1 MNPKELTEWFSQQN
15 IQEVEVI
22 VPDIAGVARGKLVP
36 EDKFLNDSAIRLPES
51 VFIQTVTGEFLNE
64 PVINPADRD
73 IILKPDMSSL
83 RVLPWMKESTASV
96 VNDCFYEDGSPV
108 DISPR
113 QVLKNVLQQF
123 NDLGMEPLVAPELE
137 FYLVKKNIDP
147 KLDLEPP
154 IGRSGRQETVR
165 QPFSLDALDE
175 FEPFINDVHAYAAAM
190 NIRIDT
196 LEHEMGTGQLEINF
210 EHDDPLLI
218 CDQVMMFKRLVK
230 EAAIKHDMH
239 ATFLAKP
246 LQLEPGSAMH
256 WHISIVD
263 DQSKVNIFSS
273 KDGNET
279 EKFSHFIAG
288 LQKYTPESILFN
300 APYVN
305 SYRRFTRWQNAPI
318 NLYWGYDN
326 RTTGLRVPSSS
337 ADNRRIEFRIGGADV
352 NPYLS
357 IATSLACGYLGLQE
371 KLEPSAAEDGNA
383 YNLPF
388 KLPRNLSSAMELL
401 EHSEVMPILMGN
413 RFLQVYIAIK
423 AHEYNRYFEV
433 ISPWERE
440 YLLLSV

>member
-1 MNPKELTEWFSQQN
+1 MNDKELSDWFGNKN
-15 IQEVEVI
+15 IQAVEVI
-22 VPDIAGVARGKLVP
+22 VPDLAGIARGKLVP
-36 EDKFLNDSAIRLPES
+36 ADKFLNNTAIRLPES
-51 VFIQTVTGEFLNE
+51 VFTQTVTGEFLDV

-73 IILKPDMSSL
+73 VIVKPDLDSL
-83 RVLPWMKESTASV
+83 RLLPWEEPTASV

-113 QVLKNVLQQF
+113 QVLKNVLQKYH
-123 NDLGMEPLVAPELE
+123 DLNIQPIVAPELE
-137 FYLVKKNIDP
+137 FYLVKKNTNPNDNV
-147 KLDLEPP
+147 EPP

-165 QPFSLDALDE
+165 QPFSIDALDE
-175 FEPFINDVHAYAAAM
+175 FEPVLNDIQRFSELM
-190 NIRIDT
+190 GIKIDT

-210 EHDDPLLI
+210 EHSDPLMI
-218 CDQVMMFKRLVK
+218 CDQVMMFKRLVR
-230 EAAIKHDMH
+230 ETAMQHDIY

-246 LQLEPGSAMH
+246 MQLEPGSAMH
-256 WHISIVD
+256 WHISLID
-263 DQSKVNIFSS
+263 SDSKQNVFSEKEGES
-273 KDGNET
+273 K
-279 EKFSHFIAG
+279 KFRSFIGG
-288 LQKYTPESILFN
+288 LQKYTPEALLFN

-337 ADNRRIEFRIGGADV
+337 PDNRRIEFRIGGADV

-357 IATSLACGYLGLQE
+357 IAASLACGYLGMKE
-371 KLEPSAAEDGNA
+371 NMEPSAPEDGNA

-388 KLPRNLSSAMELL
+388 TLPKNLSAAMELL
-401 EHSEVMPILMGN
+401 EHSEVMPIIMGS
-413 RFLQVYIAIK
+413 RFLQVYIATK
-423 AHEYNRYFEV
+423 NHEYNKYFEV

>member
-1 MNPKELTEWFSQQN
+1 M
-15 IQEVEVI
+15 
-22 VPDIAGVARGKLVP
+22 
-36 EDKFLNDSAIRLPES
+36 
-51 VFIQTVTGEFLNE
+51 
-64 PVINPADRD
+64 
-73 IILKPDMSSL
+73 
-83 RVLPWMKESTASV
+83 
-96 VNDCFYEDGSPV
+96 
-108 DISPR
+108 
-113 QVLKNVLQQF
+113 
-123 NDLGMEPLVAPELE
+123 E
-137 FYLVKKNIDP
+137 FYLVKKNTDP

-175 FEPFINDVHAYAAAM
+175 FEPFINDVHAFAESM
-190 NIRIDT
+190 DIRIDT

-210 EHDDPLLI
+210 ENEDPLLI
-218 CDQVMMFKRLVK
+218 CDQVMMFKRIVK
-230 EAAIKHDMH
+230 EAAMSHDMH

-256 WHISIVD
+256 WHISLID
-263 DQSKVNIFSS
+263 NDTKKNIFS
-273 KDGNET
+273 DTEGGET
-279 EKFSHFIAG
+279 ASFKGFIAG
-288 LQKYTPESILFN
+288 LQKYTAESILFN

-337 ADNRRIEFRIGGADV
+337 ADNKRVEFRIEGADV

-357 IATSLACGYLGLQE
+357 IASSLACGYLGMRE
-371 KLEPSAAEDGNA
+371 ELEPSAPEDGNA

-388 KLPRNLSSAMELL
+388 KLPRNLSAAMELL
-401 EHSEVMPILMGN
+401 EQSEVMPILMGN

-423 AHEYNRYFEV
+423 THEYNRYFEV